1 MALIPDQRIQ
11 VDFPEDSRLVAQLR
25 TGDREAFR
33 QVYERYKGDVLALVT
48 TMLGR
53 PQEALDLLHDVFVS
67 LARNASSLWP
77 DTNLKAF
84 LMTAAANKARDHLRR
99 FAPATMDGEADDP
112 PSPQAADPLRVISAE
127 EEAQRL
133 SRALASLPEEQRI
146 VVALHIHGALTFKE
160 IAAREGES
168 ENTIQSRY
176 RYALEKLR
184 RSCSGE
190 KP

>member
-1 MALIPDQRIQ
+1 MDS
-11 VDFPEDSRLVAQLR
+11 PEDSRLVAQLR

-33 QVYERYKGDVLALVT
+33 QVYERHKGDVLALVT
-48 TMLGR
+48 AMLGR

-67 LARNASSLWP
+67 LARSAPSLWP
-77 DTNLKAF
+77 NTNLKAY
-84 LMTAAANKARDHLRR
+84 LLTAAANKARDHLRR
-99 FAPATMDGEADDP
+99 SAPATMDAEANDP
-112 PSPQAADPLRVISAE
+112 PGPQAADPLRVVTAE

-146 VVALHIHGALTFKE
+146 VVALHVYGGLTFKE
-160 IAAREGES
+160 IAAREGEP
-168 ENTIQSRY
+168 ENTVQSRY